1 MNKLAEEHQKK
12 QEKITLMDCIV
23 EIDDPRSNQ
32 GKKHLLKDILVIT
45 ILGYVA
51 GANSNTALEVF
62 GKSMK
67 HTLKNFLLLPYGIP
81 SHDTFG
87 RVLSLIPSKQI
98 NEAISKWMRSEGNFS
113 KITQIAIDGKRLKRS
128 YDKSLGL
135 PATTIVRAWT
145 PESKLILGQE
155 KASSKSNEITAIKK
169 LIETLYLNGAVISID
184 AAGCQTDIAAKIKDN
199 GGEYNLALKKNQFNT
214 YIKAKVLLDEKMTN
228 IKQGAKKYT
237 ENDYFIS
244 HNNSHGRKEI
254 RKYCVSND
262 IYEINKLHK
271 WKGLK
276 SIGMV
281 ESERCINGKKSVE
294 NRYFL
299 SSLSVNAKTFAAIV
313 RNHWK
318 IENSLHHRLDTI
330 FEEDYS
336 RIRNPIAVQNF
347 AFFRAMAISILERAG
362 PQENSLKMRRFQA
375 ATNFQSFM
383 EIASF
388 CGFYRNRNAIGNIYA

>member
-1 MNKLAEEHQKK
+1 MKKLAEEHQKK

-135 PATTIVRAWT
+135 PAMTTAT
-145 PESKLILGQE
+145 PG
-155 KASSKSNEITAIKK
+155 
-169 LIETLYLNGAVISID
+169 
-184 AAGCQTDIAAKIKDN
+184 
-199 GGEYNLALKKNQFNT
+199 NLAIPK
-214 YIKAKVLLDEKMTN
+214 D
-228 IKQGAKKYT
+228 
-237 ENDYFIS
+237 
-244 HNNSHGRKEI
+244 
-254 RKYCVSND
+254 
-262 IYEINKLHK
+262 
-271 WKGLK
+271 
-276 SIGMV
+276 
-281 ESERCINGKKSVE
+281 
-294 NRYFL
+294 
-299 SSLSVNAKTFAAIV
+299 
-313 RNHWK
+313 
-318 IENSLHHRLDTI
+318 
-330 FEEDYS
+330 
-336 RIRNPIAVQNF
+336 
-347 AFFRAMAISILERAG
+347 
-362 PQENSLKMRRFQA
+362 
-375 ATNFQSFM
+375 
-383 EIASF
+383 
-388 CGFYRNRNAIGNIYA
+388 